1 MAANITRV
9 PEALLVTVPNV
20 PIVTK
25 GPMVTAMS
33 RMGNLPIMAR
43 ILGQRAQHQQ
53 LAVVCNRTSLLV
65 VPHETTLLLVL
76 SRTLLPPFLR
86 KLGCWWTLD
95 PASRGTPH
103 HPTQSLST
111 EHILF
116 YLKANLFEK
125 CSESRSHKVI
135 PASGHPHSLPV

>member
-1 MAANITRV
+1 
-9 PEALLVTVPNV
+9 
-20 PIVTK
+20 
-25 GPMVTAMS
+25 MVTAMS

-53 LAVVCNRTSLLV
+53 LAVVF
-65 VPHETTLLLVL
+65 

-116 YLKANLFEK
+116 FLKVNVFKK

-135 PASGHPHSLPV
+135 PASGHPHSL